1 MNSRGILRRIKLIV
15 KLAFFKVYNMM
26 WKLSLSLV
34 LAGTLSLGDSQRV
47 QANSAST
54 SAMATSSQKPLNDLF
69 SKQWVKL
76 TEKNTIEGQ
85 IVELSTVEKTPLKGI
100 PIVLVRDGKIVSAVK
115 ANTEGRFEFASVT
128 PGLYSL
134 VCRTN
139 ESFSV
144 MALQVLDANQGS
156 HLSSSIEVRP
166 VRQSGDIV
174 KSIVRA
180 QVLPPFIGSVS
191 SGAAIPSTDPIA
203 GERRFALSHVVKLD
217 ENAELHGQLAKP
229 GVAASQSN
237 TQGMTVYVLNGE
249 NEVARTESDDEG
261 RFVIRGLTPGVYG
274 FVAAGVN
281 GIAATSFQ
289 VVDPGLAVKGSDG
302 SKLVA
307 INLQDCCPALNC
319 EVVPTCEVTCCEPQ
333 VVETIIEQPIAS
345 CGCEQ
350 AVEEVC
356 VDECGTAPTC
366 GGGCGCGWGGGGG
379 GYGGGGGGSLG
390 GGGFGGIL
398 GLAGLAAVAAV
409 IADNEDEGGTNL
421 NQPPIVASPIR

>member
-1 MNSRGILRRIKLIV
+1 
-15 KLAFFKVYNMM
+15 MM
-26 WKLSLSLV
+26 WKLTLFFVLV
-34 LAGTLSLGDSQRV
+34 GSIDFVSSQQV
-47 QANSAST
+47 QANSAAK
-54 SAMATSSQKPLNDLF
+54 SAMDSSLQKPLNDLF

-76 TEKNTIEGQ
+76 TENNSINGQ
-85 IVELSTVEKTPLKGI
+85 IVELSTHDKTPLKGL

-115 ANTEGRFEFASVT
+115 ANTEGKFEFLNVK

-139 ESFSV
+139 QSFSV
-144 MALQVLDANQGS
+144 MALQVLDAQQGS

-166 VRQSGDIV
+166 VRQSGEIV

-180 QVLPPFIGSVS
+180 QVLPPFVGSVVS
-191 SGAAIPSTDPIA
+191 NSAEIPSMDPIA

-217 ENAELHGQLAKP
+217 DKAELHGQLAKP
-229 GVAASQSN
+229 GVAASNSD

-249 NEVARTESDDEG
+249 NEVARTESDEEG
-261 RFVIRGLTPGVYG
+261 RFVVRGLTPGVYG

-281 GIAATSFQ
+281 GLAATSFQ

-319 EVVPTCEVTCCEPQ
+319 EVVPTCEVACCEPQ
-333 VVETIIEQPIAS
+333 VIETMIEQPVAS

-356 VDECGTAPTC
+356 VDQCGTAPTC

-379 GYGGGGGGSLG
+379 GGGYGGGAGGGGGLFGG
-390 GGGFGGIL
+390 GGGFGPLL
-398 GLAGLAAVAAV
+398 GLAGLAGVAAV
-409 IADNEDEGGTNL
+409 IADNNDNGSTNL
-421 NQPPIVASPIR
+421 NQIPIVTSPITSR